1 MSRRDTILRA
11 AKRTAKEARAAASSR
26 RERSRGGSGVD
37 PHRHCVVCWTPV
49 HLEED
54 PAVCRREECL
64 NIHKKRERSRKRL
77 VILMYMIPAITV
89 LFLIQGVMGA
99 SG

>member
-26 RERSRGGSGVD
+26 RERSRGGIGVD

-54 PAVCRREECL
+54 PAVCGREECL
-64 NIHKKRERSRKRL
+64 NIHKKRGCQVTRL
-77 VILMYMIPAITV
+77 GSVEKNGSVASIV
-89 LFLIQGVMGA
+89 KSLIVPKL
-99 SG
+99 